1 MYRKNNPT
9 ISTWD
14 IREPY
19 ATSGI
24 IPSISFSAEPWV
36 QFKVSNSLGSH
47 TYRVDVPRGEI
58 AMLNSESE
66 LIEIS
71 GREDVAYCIAYDL
84 WGNKVWQG
92 DERIDFIESEMK
104 GLFILTRYMEDGTAY
119 TEKIINK

>member
-1 MYRKNNPT
+1 
-9 ISTWD
+9 
-14 IREPY
+14 
-19 ATSGI
+19 
-24 IPSISFSAEPWV
+24 
-36 QFKVSNSLGSH
+36 
-47 TYRVDVPRGEI
+47 
-58 AMLNSESE
+58 MLNSESE

-71 GREDVAYCIAYDL
+71 GREDVAYYIAYDL